1 MPTNEPMI
9 ESTPQPATAMTSNVI
24 IAPAAA
30 QPILEEVPAEAAGAH
45 TSEAVGPG
53 IEGEETVWEGHY
65 SFKNFLGRILLAA
78 VLSLA
83 WLILAVY
90 TWGLDHRNVAFW
102 AILLGIGLLAYWVSL
117 AYRYLRA
124 YRGHHYRLSTRRLF
138 VTTGF
143 FRRRVDQVEL
153 IRMKDL
159 YLQQSMIGD
168 WLSVGTVVV
177 ISSEQTLPKAYLLGI
192 EEPRRVMDL
201 IWHHMRVEQS
211 QKTERINPV

>member
-1 MPTNEPMI
+1 MPTDEPMI
-9 ESTPQPATAMTSNVI
+9 ESTPQSATAMTSNVI

-30 QPILEEVPAEAAGAH
+30 QPILEEIPAETAGAH
-45 TSEAVGPG
+45 APEAAGPG

-65 SFKNFLGRILLAA
+65 SFKNFLGRILLGA
-78 VLSLA
+78 LLTLA

-90 TWGLDHRNVAFW
+90 TWGLDHRNVTFW
-102 AILLGIGLLAYWVSL
+102 AILLGIGLLVYWVSL

-124 YRGHHYRLSTRRLF
+124 HRGHHYRLSTRRLF

-168 WLSVGTVVV
+168 WLGVGTVVV
-177 ISSEQTLPKAYLLGI
+177 ISSEQTLPTAYLLGI

-211 QKTERINPV
+211 QKSERINPV

>member
-1 MPTNEPMI
+1 
-9 ESTPQPATAMTSNVI
+9 
-24 IAPAAA
+24 
-30 QPILEEVPAEAAGAH
+30 
-45 TSEAVGPG
+45 G

-65 SFKNFLGRILLAA
+65 SFKNFLGRILLGA
-78 VLSLA
+78 LLTLA

-90 TWGLDHRNVAFW
+90 TWGLDHRNATFW

-117 AYRYLRA
+117 VYRYLRA

-168 WLSVGTVVV
+168 WLGVGTVVV

-192 EEPRRVMDL
+192 EEPRQVMDL

-211 QKTERINPV
+211 QKTDRINPV